1 MLYRNS
7 AETVNNSVLE
17 WVQKHP
23 LLVIY
28 RGETIMEN
36 PNLVNDPEGYERAK
50 ELLDKI
56 GIPEAGKE
64 GFLFGLGL
72 TILY

>member
-1 MLYRNS
+1 
-7 AETVNNSVLE
+7 
-17 WVQKHP
+17 
-23 LLVIY
+23 
-28 RGETIMEN
+28 MEN

>member
-1 MLYRNS
+1 MG
-7 AETVNNSVLE
+7 V
-17 WVQKHP
+17 KHP
-23 LLVIY
+23 LPFF
-28 RGETIMEN
+28 RGENTMET
-36 PNLVNDPEGYERAK
+36 PNLVNDPEGYEKAK